1 MPCDKAY
8 FYGHTVPLVRGG
20 EVLNDVTVPDALYA
34 GIDRVAEV
42 LSNGEAIAGT
52 VYEMMPEESRRALD
66 HADIILAKGQGNYE
80 SLSGQGRHVFYAFL
94 CKCEL
99 FTSRFNVLP
108 LTGMLVEE
116 LGA

>member
-1 MPCDKAY
+1 MYSIVIDENRLADIDR
-8 FYGHTVPLVRGG
+8 FIQAHQSDLVRDISRLVSIPSVEGPAAPG
-20 EVLNDVTVPDALYA
+20 APFGV
-34 GIDRVAEV
+34 
-42 LSNGEAIAGT
+42 
-52 VYEMMPEESRRALD
+52 ESRRALD